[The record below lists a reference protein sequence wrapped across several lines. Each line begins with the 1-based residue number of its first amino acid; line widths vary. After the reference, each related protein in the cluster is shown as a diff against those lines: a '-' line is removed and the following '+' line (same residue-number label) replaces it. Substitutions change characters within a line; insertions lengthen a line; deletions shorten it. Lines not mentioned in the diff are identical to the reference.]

1 MGRLREETGTG
12 TLPLAP
18 RASGAGGRGG
28 PEEGPCEAVR
38 TTPARPPFVY
48 NDGMDIFDKPP
59 RRDIQVN
66 FQVTA
71 QEKSRLDA
79 AAKKANMSVAEY
91 IRTAVNEKAR
101 RGTQPKKKKKKS

>member
-1 MGRLREETGTG
+1 
-12 TLPLAP
+12 
-18 RASGAGGRGG
+18 
-28 PEEGPCEAVR
+28 
-38 TTPARPPFVY
+38 
-48 NDGMDIFDKPP
+48 MDIFNKPP

-79 AAKKANMSVAEY
+79 GAKKAKISVAEY

-101 RGTQPKKKKKKS
+101 RDAQRKKKKVKS